1 LFAAL
6 LPALPFPPSTGQK
19 TSHDFL
25 ISAISLNFASLFKN
39 TRKKTKDK
47 MANHQS
53 SKKRIRQEAKRRLH
67 NRYYKKTTRSAIGS
81 LRELTDKSEAEQFLP
96 KVTSMIDRLA
106 KRGTW
111 HDNKAANLK
120 RKLARYVNSL

>member
-1 LFAAL
+1 
-6 LPALPFPPSTGQK
+6 
-19 TSHDFL
+19 
-25 ISAISLNFASLFKN
+25 
-39 TRKKTKDK
+39 

-53 SKKRIRQEAKRRLH
+53 SKKRMRQEAKRRLH
-67 NRYYKKTTRSAIGS
+67 NRYYKKTTRTAIRS
-81 LRELTDKSEAEQFLP
+81 LREVTDKSEAEQFLP

-120 RKLARYVNSL
+120 SKLAHYVNNL